1 MAHLIWESDNF
12 ITVRQPA
19 WHGLG
24 LVLDDYPT
32 REQAQALA
40 HPWEPITEPI
50 FTKEVVFEDVHALGP
65 RGFEPTGE
73 TRPRTT
79 YEEAPGFKAVRRSDN
94 GSLLGIVGEGYE
106 PVTNNEMWDI
116 AEALQGEGADVKFET
131 AGSLQGGAKVW
142 LLITLNDP
150 LEIKGDPNGA
160 TVPYYSLQNA
170 HNGSGAFRGQATMT
184 RIVCANTAHIADLDA
199 RARGTEFT
207 FRHTK
212 NVGERVEEARMA
224 LGGWRESLA
233 IWKQLTEHM
242 ITMTLTDEEI
252 HGFVDRWIP
261 MPPPNTAS
269 ERVILNVEQARSQWW
284 ESYRSETC
292 EGIENTAHG
301 VLQASCEYAEHYR
314 RATSQESKFKRSY
327 LDRNEVVQSAQKLI
341 LEVAR

>member
-1 MAHLIWESDNF
+1 MAHEIWESDNF
-12 ITVRQPA
+12 LTVRKPA

-24 LVLDDYPT
+24 MVLDEYPT
-32 REQAQALA
+32 REAAQQLA
-40 HPWEPITEPI
+40 HPWEPITEPV
-50 FTKEVVFEDVHALGP
+50 FLREPEVF
-65 RGFEPTGE
+65 PTEIG
-73 TRPRTT
+73 TFMQARFD
-79 YEEAPGFKAVRRSDN
+79 EAEGFKAVRRSDN
-94 GSLLGIVGEGYE
+94 GHLLGIVGEGYE

-142 LLITLNDP
+142 LLITLNEP
-150 LEIKGDPNGA
+150 LEIEGDPNGA

-212 NVGERVEEARMA
+212 NVGERVEEARQA
-224 LGGWRESLA
+224 LTGWRESLT

-242 ITMTLTDEEI
+242 IDLSLSREDVIE
-252 HGFVDRWIP
+252 FVDRWIP
-261 MPPPNTAS
+261 MPPENLAT
-269 ERVILNVEQARSQWW
+269 ERVVRNVEEARSQWW
-284 ESYRSETC
+284 EAYTSETC

-301 VLQASCEYAEHYR
+301 VLQASIEYAEWFRKAHTADSR
-314 RATSQESKFKRSY
+314 FKRSF
-327 LDRNEVVQSAQKLI
+327 LDRNDVVQSAQKLV
-341 LEVAR
+341 LEIAR